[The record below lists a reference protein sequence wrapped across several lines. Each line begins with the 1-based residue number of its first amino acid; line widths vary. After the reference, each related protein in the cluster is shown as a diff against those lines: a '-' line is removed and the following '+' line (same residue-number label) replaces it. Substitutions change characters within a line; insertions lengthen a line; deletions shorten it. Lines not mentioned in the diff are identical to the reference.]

1 MDQNN
6 YFEEIKTWKPLSQMN
21 DADEALYRER
31 ITKAYECILP
41 HQELVRIPYVGKQE
55 IVEYLYPELIA
66 QCPVTFFPDIYNIKI
81 RFVPNEIVPE
91 LKSLKFYFM
100 DYYHLPISHEHIASK
115 IYRDFNEQ
123 VKPRGL
129 YIYLETNV
137 RGGLITN
144 IEIGD
149 KI

>member
-1 MDQNN
+1 MTKRN
-6 YFEEIKTWKPLSQMN
+6 YFEEIKNWKPLAQM
-21 DADEALYRER
+21 DSASSELYQER

-41 HQELVRIPYVGKQE
+41 HEELVKIPYVGKKE
-55 IVEYLYPELIA
+55 IVEYVYPELIA
-66 QCPVTFFPDIYNIKI
+66 MCPVTFFPDIYNIKI
-81 RFVPNEIVPE
+81 RFIPKETVPE

-100 DYYHLPISHEHIASK
+100 DYYYIPISHEHLASK
-115 IYRDFNEQ
+115 IYRDFEEQ
-123 VKPRGL
+123 VSPEEL

-144 IEIGD
+144 IEIGN